1 MGKQKVGQQK
11 KIQET
16 LTVRVAKLESVLED
30 IQVNLK
36 KIDSDLKSYRQQS
49 KGVER
54 KVSTVITD
62 LEKRMER
69 EAESESGADNCITL
83 EEGCAV
89 NLEDLEKEMT
99 EKYSLLAA
107 KESDFQD
114 LLIKMSSEVEQ
125 LRANNNEKNLFLEAK
140 EVELE
145 SLKQSIT
152 ERIEVLER
160 KLKIQRQKS
169 SKENRW
175 TSFLAEIGKSHNS

>member
-1 MGKQKVGQQK
+1 MGKKIVKQQK
-11 KIQET
+11 KKQAT
-16 LTVRVAKLESVLED
+16 LTVRVTQLESVLGD
-30 IQVNLK
+30 IKDHLK
-36 KIDSDLKSYRQQS
+36 KIDSGLKSSMQHS

-69 EAESESGADNCITL
+69 EAESESGASSCITL

-99 EKYSLLAA
+99 NKYSLLAA

-114 LLIKMSSEVEQ
+114 LFIKMSSEVER

-140 EVELE
+140 EVEIE
-145 SLKQSIT
+145 RLKQSMT

-160 KLKIQRQKS
+160 KLKIQRQRG
-169 SKENRW
+169 SKANRW
-175 TSFLAEIGKSHNS
+175 ASLLAEIGKSRNS